1 MKKYKEN
8 ESQRDEYYAQTK
20 KDRLAGSKVRGTTS
34 VIGGAG
40 SESSAAPSD
49 MFAGEDLAIA
59 RKRERATAT
68 AQNTIIS

>member
-20 KDRLAGSKVRGTTS
+20 KDRLGGSKARGGDPVVGVGAAGSGTAS
-34 VIGGAG
+34 
-40 SESSAAPSD
+40 APSD

-59 RKRERATAT
+59 RKKERAAEK
-68 AQNTIIS
+68 NTVIN